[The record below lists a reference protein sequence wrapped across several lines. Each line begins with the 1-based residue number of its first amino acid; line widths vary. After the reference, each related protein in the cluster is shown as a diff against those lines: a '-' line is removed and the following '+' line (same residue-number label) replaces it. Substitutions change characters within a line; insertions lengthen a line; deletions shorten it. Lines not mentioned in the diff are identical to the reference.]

1 MNDLQPLMSLL
12 QQAEQE
18 RDAALANQSRL
29 MANLQAIRSQSQQ
42 LLTYREEYEQRWS
55 EQFQARGGIEVMR
68 CYQSFNERI
77 HQALGHQQ
85 RSEAHAEQQL
95 HAAQARAMSCE
106 MRVASV
112 KKIIDRRVSEQAK
125 LADRQ
130 EQKITDEYAARSAWK
145 SSDQLPNSA
154 Y

>member
-18 RDAALANQSRL
+18 RDAALADQSRL
-29 MANLQAIRSQSQQ
+29 TADLESIRSQAQQ
-42 LLTYREEYEQRWS
+42 LLNYRKEYEQRWS
-55 EQFQARGGIEVMR
+55 EQFQTRGGIEVMR

-77 HQALGHQQ
+77 HQAIAHQQ
-85 RSEAHAEQQL
+85 RSETHAEQKLQ
-95 HAAQARAMSCE
+95 ASQARAMSCE

-112 KKIIDRRVSEQAK
+112 RKIIDRRVSEQAK
-125 LADRQ
+125 IANRQ
-130 EQKITDEYAARSAWK
+130 EQKITDEFAARSAWK
-145 SSDQLPNSA
+145 SPDQLPNSA